1 DVAGSGQNDFA
12 VARLNADGSL
22 DTSFNGTG
30 KVTIDFGF
38 DDQATAVALQPSDG
52 KIVVAGFGNQS
63 AGSASFLAAR
73 LNTHGTLDT
82 SFNGT
87 GKQSVSFGATDR
99 AYAVATPGD
108 GKIVLAGSTQTSGS
122 NPTSSFAV
130 ARLNGDGSLDTS
142 FNSTGKQTVRFDL
155 NNQASAVAVQPD
167 GRVLVAG
174 ADPAPLRAPAPAP
187 AAARALADG

>member
-73 LNTHGTLDT
+73 LNTNGTLDT

-99 AYAVATPGD
+99 AYAVATPAD
-108 GKIVLAGSTQTSGS
+108 GKIVLAGSTQTSG
-122 NPTSSFAV
+122 PTPPTSFAV
-130 ARLNGDGSLDTS
+130 ARLNGDGSLDPS

-167 GRVLVAG
+167 GRVVVAG
-174 ADPAPLRAPAPAP
+174 TT
-187 AAARALADG
+187 AAIIGSTATDFAVTRFLDNG